1 MRLCIAYK
9 LLVSLFCFLLT
20 LDNVAAVKK
29 APLAAAVAPYT
40 SLQAARESSSSTSRD
55 DSERVAMKAFLNRI
69 PVGVRNGL
77 ASGLAAAVCKCV
89 LQPFDTI
96 KTVQQTEKVFQGPVS
111 TAMNI
116 VNERGIFKLWSGLG
130 VTVLGSSPSV
140 AVYFGC
146 YSACK
151 RHLMVV
157 FPENMKL
164 LAVAMSAVVGN
175 SIASVL
181 RVPYEVVK
189 QRLQTGVHTSTI
201 EAIMYISKN
210 EGVGKLLGGGKLTS
224 QMLRDIPYAVATLM
238 SYEILQSI
246 LSEKMGD
253 KKVKDVVCG
262 SMAGG
267 FGAFVTTPMDL
278 IKTRMMKG
286 DEYSNI
292 FNAITRISKEE
303 GLTAFMTGMTPR
315 LMQKIPANGLFFL
328 CYESFKSLL
337 GVREEKLSI

>member
-1 MRLCIAYK
+1 MRFCVLFVY
-9 LLVSLFCFLLT
+9 LFSLQALQH
-20 LDNVAAVKK
+20 VAAVKK
-29 APLAAAVAPYT
+29 VLPLAGVVGPSYAT
-40 SLQAARESSSSTSRD
+40 LQARESTNSGSFS
-55 DSERVAMKAFLNRI
+55 MKNLFDTI
-69 PVGVRNGL
+69 PVGFRTGI

-96 KTVQQTEKVFQGPVS
+96 KTVQQTEKVFRSPAI

-116 VNERGIFKLWSGLG
+116 INERGIFKLWSGLG

-151 RHLMVV
+151 RFFTEAL
-157 FPENMKL
+157 PDNMKL
-164 LAVAMSAVVGN
+164 LAVAISAVIGN

-201 EAIMYISKN
+201 EAILYISKN
-210 EGVGKLLGGGKLTS
+210 EGVGKLLGGGKLAS

-246 LSEKMGD
+246 LSEKMGER
-253 KKVKDVVCG
+253 KVKDVVCG
-262 SMAGG
+262 SIAGG

-286 DEYSNI
+286 NDEYSNI
-292 FNAITRISKEE
+292 FHAINRISKEE
-303 GLTAFMTGMTPR
+303 GLAAFMTGMTPR

-328 CYESFKSLL
+328 CYETFKTLL
-337 GVREEKLSI
+337 GVKEEKLL

>member
-1 MRLCIAYK
+1 MKVCILSAC
-9 LLVSLFCFLLT
+9 LFSILALQC
-20 LDNVAAVKK
+20 VAAVKK
-29 APLAAAVAPYT
+29 VLPFTGIAGPYT
-40 SLQAARESSSSTSRD
+40 TLQARESTNTENASLKTLF
-55 DSERVAMKAFLNRI
+55 AKI
-69 PVGVRNGL
+69 PVGVRTGI

-96 KTVQQTEKVFQGPVS
+96 KTVQQTEKVFRSPAI

-116 VNERGIFKLWSGLG
+116 INERGISKLWSGLG

-146 YSACK
+146 YSASK
-151 RHLMVV
+151 SFFTEML
-157 FPENMKL
+157 PENMKL
-164 LAVAMSAVVGN
+164 LAVAVSAVIGN

-181 RVPYEVVK
+181 RVPYEVIK
-189 QRLQTGVHTSTI
+189 QRLQTGVHKSTI
-201 EAIMYISKN
+201 EAILYISKN
-210 EGVGKLLGGGKLTS
+210 EGVGLLGGGKLTS

-238 SYEILQSI
+238 SYEILQSV
-246 LSEKMGD
+246 LSDKMGD

-286 DEYSNI
+286 GEYSNI
-292 FNAITRISKEE
+292 FNAINRISKEE
-303 GLTAFMTGMTPR
+303 GLAAFMTGMTPR

-328 CYESFKSLL
+328 CYETFKTLL
-337 GVREEKLSI
+337 GVKEEKLLL